1 MFPIANQMIFYGSSC
16 NSSPIITKRL
26 ESNKFRFKRR
36 GEGHEIVTKGSS
48 AAQTISKTSTCRC
61 RKPKTRND
69 RSQADQLENY
79 CSNNE
84 FRMMAMNFF
93 RNYTNGSN
101 TLSNHTLLK
110 NKLWMIIYEPPLYYQ
125 QS

>member
-1 MFPIANQMIFYGSSC
+1 MAAAVTVHHDSQVFN
-16 NSSPIITKRL
+16 PIITKRL
-26 ESNKFRFKRR
+26 ESNKFRVKRR
-36 GEGHEIVTKGSS
+36 GEGHEIVTKGSY
-48 AAQTISKTSTCRC
+48 AEQTISKISTCRC

-84 FRMMAMNFF
+84 FHTMAMNFF
-93 RNYTNGSN
+93 RNYTNRSN

-110 NKLWMIIYEPPLYYQ
+110 NKLWMIIYELPLYYQ